1 MLGDYAL
8 SFLWASV
15 LVVAILIE
23 IRISD
28 VVAVWFM
35 PAAAVS
41 LLLSFFPGESIMQDI
56 LVQVVAFVVVTLVSF
71 LIFKIAFNKK
81 IKKFKRGKT
90 NITALIGERC
100 LVVEDISNIHVKGA
114 VNHNGLVWSARSV
127 DENDVIEEGS
137 IVVVERI
144 EGVKLVCSREK

>member
-114 VNHNGLVWSARSV
+114 VNHNGLVWSARSA